1 METEAMEGT
10 EGIEKINHKQMLLST
25 IRALEPRYNP
35 ELRLL
40 RSPFSSPG
48 YHTTL
53 RNVEFIHST
62 RDSLSYAL
70 GLLDTE
76 LPSYEQRAF
85 EIIAQVVSLQ
95 EQDRSRDTFGIW
107 SWFYEEPLDR
117 MAPPDWNWADFC
129 GSRLVLAL
137 SRHGHRIPEELR
149 EAVRQAVTYACEAI
163 IKRNVGPDYTN
174 IAILGALVTSL
185 ASEELGRADF
195 AAYGLERLTRLYEYT
210 KPRRVFQEYNSPVY
224 TYIAILELS
233 KFRAG
238 TKEDRV
244 KLLCDELIDMTWK
257 TVAEHYHPATGQ
269 WSGPHSRCYE
279 TLLNEQS
286 GAFLQV
292 ATGGK
297 VKFFAWDDLPYEEE
311 WYGSGISC
319 PEAYLELFTFPATKE
334 VRRLYEG
341 GAYVSAGDG
350 KESQGSEG
358 GECVSEG
365 DGTEGRGSEGGEYVS
380 EGDGKESQ
388 GSEGG
393 AYVSEGDGTKGQGSE
408 GGASSGTGEKW
419 AVTFLTPEYSLGSF
433 SNSDCWNQRR
443 PLLAYVNNEGRPASV
458 RFRCL
463 HDGYDYCSARFQ
475 SWQQRGHVLFGI
487 DFLTD
492 GGDTHPNLD
501 RIDGCIEAEDFR
513 LRLEIGGHLNGVQAI
528 HREKGVLIQIG
539 PVGCEL
545 RNWFA
550 GFSGEGAEK
559 RSLEWEVRE
568 LEDTLAADLVLYS
581 GARRTIDF
589 RKLEQAAIVCS
600 LDMGSSE
607 VAAAP
612 VIEAAASGGL
622 RIGPGPDV
630 AAVGRSSG
638 GETADEPIAGRE
650 TAFYLSL
657 RPRPGV

>member
-10 EGIEKINHKQMLLST
+10 EGIEGIEGMEKINHKRMLLST

-137 SRHGHRIPEELR
+137 SRHGHRIPAELR

-174 IAILGALVTSL
+174 IAILGALVTSM
-185 ASEELGRADF
+185 AGEELGRTDF

-244 KLLCDELIDMTWK
+244 KLLCDELIGMTWK

-286 GAFLQV
+286 RAFLQV

-319 PEAYLELFTFPATKE
+319 PEAYLDLFTVPATKE

-341 GAYVSAGDG
+341 GAYVSAGG
-350 KESQGSEG
+350 
-358 GECVSEG
+358 
-365 DGTEGRGSEGGEYVS
+365 GTEGRGCEGRENVS
-380 EGDGKESQ
+380 EGDEKE
-388 GSEGG
+388 
-393 AYVSEGDGTKGQGSE
+393 GQGSE

-501 RIDGCIEAEDFR
+501 RIDGCIEAGDFR
-513 LRLEIGGHLNGVQAI
+513 LRLEIGGHLNRVQAI
-528 HREKGVLIQIG
+528 HREKGALIQIG
-539 PVGCEL
+539 PIDCEL
-545 RNWFA
+545 RTWFA

-559 RSLEWEVRE
+559 QSLAWEVRE
-568 LEDTLAADLVLYS
+568 LEDTLAVDLVLYS

-600 LDMGSSE
+600 LDMGSSG

-612 VIEAAASGGL
+612 VIEAAASGRL
-622 RIGPGPDV
+622 RVGPGPDV
-630 AAVGRSSG
+630 AAAGRSSG